1 MVKRKT
7 SVKSILLAI
16 FISLFIIFLLFSCF
30 IGSQVVLGSTQLVTN
45 EETKGIPE
53 GLWEKYNMDY
63 DSFCEKYTIE
73 TVSLKSTHYEH
84 NIPVDFIYEDKNST
98 DIVIMVHG
106 LGDNRYSNY
115 PIAEFF
121 LENGYSV
128 ITYDQRSTNEN
139 TAEKTTFGYMEKY
152 DLIDCINYAKVFAKG
167 NRVIIWGTSYG
178 GATAIQAVNY
188 DRVCKDVKYL
198 ILDCPVSNMEWMVE
212 EEIKKMDIPL
222 PTGYMVWCGSVMNDA
237 MLGFSYNEVDSA
249 ELAKSMHVPTL
260 VINSKVDNVTPY
272 FMGKEIY
279 DNLPDIINEE
289 NRSRIN
295 QLWTVEDSKH
305 AEVWLDHNE
314 EYRNT
319 VNSFIQ
325 GCYGYYIEDKIPKN

>member
-1 MVKRKT
+1 MVKRKI
-7 SVKSILLAI
+7 SVKSIILAVVL
-16 FISLFIIFLLFSCF
+16 SLFIIFVLFSCF

-63 DSFCEKYTIE
+63 DAFCERYTIE
-73 TVSLKSTHYEH
+73 SVILPSTYDEH
-84 NIPVDFIYEDKNST
+84 TIPVDFIYEEKDNK
-98 DIVIMVHG
+98 DVVIMVHG

-139 TAEKTTFGYMEKY
+139 TAEKTTFGYREKY
-152 DLIDCINYAKVFAKG
+152 DLIDCIKYATRLV
-167 NRVIIWGTSYG
+167 NTDRVIVWGTSYG
-178 GATAIQAVNY
+178 ATTAIQAVNY
-188 DRVCKDVKYL
+188 GRIFKSVKYL

-222 PTGYMVWCGSVMNDA
+222 PTEYVLWCGSVMNDV
-237 MLGFSYNEVDSA
+237 MLGFPYDEVDSA
-249 ELAKSMHVPTL
+249 KLAKDIHIPTL
-260 VINSKVDNVTPY
+260 VINSKIDKVTPY

-279 DNLPDIINEE
+279 DNLPNIKNSE
-289 NRSRIN
+289 NRSSIN
-295 QLWTVEDSKH
+295 QIWTVEDSEH
-305 AEVWLDHNE
+305 AEVWLDYNE

-319 VNSFIQ
+319 VKLFIEN
-325 GCYGYYIEDKIPKN
+325 CYGYYIEDKIPKN

>member
-152 DLIDCINYAKVFAKG
+152 DLIDCINYAKEFAKG

-178 GATAIQAVNY
+178 AVTAIQAVTHNGLT
-188 DRVCKDVKYL
+188 RDVKCV
-198 ILDCPVSNMEWMVE
+198 ILESPINDMEYIVNKG
-212 EEIKKMDIPL
+212 KKD
-222 PTGYMVWCGSVMNDA
+222 
-237 MLGFSYNEVDSA
+237 
-249 ELAKSMHVPTL
+249 
-260 VINSKVDNVTPY
+260 
-272 FMGKEIY
+272 
-279 DNLPDIINEE
+279 
-289 NRSRIN
+289 
-295 QLWTVEDSKH
+295 
-305 AEVWLDHNE
+305 
-314 EYRNT
+314 
-319 VNSFIQ
+319 
-325 GCYGYYIEDKIPKN
+325 